1 MCIIQPLKRRK
12 PTISNNMNEPARLYA
27 KWNKPDQERQ
37 ILHGITDM
45 WNLLKKKKKTERKQK
60 MNSSKQRVEW
70 WLPQAGVGEMGRRW

>member
-45 WNLLKKKKKTERKQK
+45 WNLLKKKKKDRKKTKNELIETESR
-60 MNSSKQRVEW
+60 MVV
-70 WLPQAGVGEMGRRW
+70 ATGRGGGNG